1 MSNTI
6 KITENNE
13 VQLPIYVKKRDGE
26 YLAVMG
32 PVEGTPVRYREV
44 SVRAGGTYTHVSTY
58 CHMDAADAIKA
69 IMGGE
74 QVTREEFTKAF
85 AEAEAFLAQSIA
97 L

>member
-13 VQLPIYVKKRDGE
+13 VQLPIYVKKGDGD

-44 SVRAGGTYTHVSTY
+44 NVSPGGTYAHVATY
-58 CHMDAADAIKA
+58 CHMIAADAIKA

-74 QVTREEFTKAF
+74 QVTREEFM
-85 AEAEAFLAQSIA
+85 EAFMQASA
-97 L
+97 LVQTATQP

>member
-13 VQLPIYVKKRDGE
+13 VQLPIYVKKGEGE

-32 PVEGTPVRYREV
+32 PVEGSPVRYREV
-44 SVRAGGTYTHVSTY
+44 NFRAGGTYAHVATY
-58 CHMDAADAIKA
+58 CHMNAADAIKA

-74 QVTREEFTKAF
+74 QVTREEFLLAF
-85 AEAEAFLAQSIA
+85 AEADKKVLTAVQP
-97 L
+97 